1 MLNEI
6 ITGNSG
12 FCVSTASTVC
22 TRLWA
27 PEVAPS
33 GLITRSCRRLQA
45 GRGHRAG
52 SGTSRRDY
60 RRRAGSRCWPQ
71 SSARVV
77 HAEPAP
83 GRHWGRSSGDWPR
96 RISARKRPCPPGA
109 PDPRPLAITHWCAA
123 FGERAGYLPHG
134 SAEICASVNRC
145 GKSSRRVPARL
156 LVLTERL
163 EGSVRRLAAADVSQ
177 EPTDHRKPP
186 PPPVDRRLRW
196 DRERP
201 WPK

>member
-6 ITGNSG
+6 ITGKSG
-12 FCVSTASTVC
+12 FCVSTVSTVC

-45 GRGHRAG
+45 GRGHPAG

-77 HAEPAP
+77 HASPHL
-83 GRHWGRSSGDWPR
+83 GGIG
-96 RISARKRPCPPGA
+96 CPPGTRGLWLSLTGA
-109 PDPRPLAITHWCAA
+109 LLSEN
-123 FGERAGYLPHG
+123 ERAIYRTGQLRFARA
-134 SAEICASVNRC
+134 STVAESQESVLAGASTLACPN
-145 GKSSRRVPARL
+145 GEAG
-156 LVLTERL
+156 
-163 EGSVRRLAAADVSQ
+163 EGSVRRLADADVLQ

-186 PPPVDRRLRW
+186 PTPVDRRLRW
-196 DRERP
+196 DRERRP